1 MSIIKNYNYILNSIQ
16 SVSKETK
23 LIVVTKN
30 QQIDNINLLINLNH
44 CHFGENRVQEASSKW
59 KHLISNPNFKLH
71 LIGKLQSNKARDAF
85 EIFHYIH
92 TLDNEKL
99 AKIFSKLESN
109 SIKKIKYFIQVNIG
123 NEPQKNGIAVDK
135 VDQFMKYCTNDL
147 KLNIVGLMCIPPV
160 GVDSNMYFKKLADF
174 AKANNLKELS
184 MGMSND
190 YECAI
195 KNGST
200 FIRVGTAI
208 FKEINWK
215 DFTEGKHKNMEL
227 DNF

>member
-1 MSIIKNYNYILNSIQ
+1 MILHNYSKVLNTVKIF
-16 SVSKETK
+16 SKKIK

-30 QQIDNINLLINLNH
+30 QDINKINFIISKEH
-44 CHFGENRVQEASSKW
+44 EHFGENRVQEASIKW
-59 KHLISNPNFKLH
+59 RNLISTNSKLKLH
-71 LIGKLQSNKARDAF
+71 LIGKLQSNKAKDAF

-99 AKIFSKLESN
+99 GQIFSKLENN

-135 VDQFMKYCTNDL
+135 VDQFTKYCINDL
-147 KLNIVGLMCIPPV
+147 KLNIIGLMCIPPV
-160 GVDSNMYFKKLADF
+160 GVDSNQYFKKLADL

-184 MGMSND
+184 MGMSDD

-195 KNGST
+195 KNGAT
-200 FIRVGTAI
+200 FIRVGSKI
-208 FKEINWK
+208 FSEV
-215 DFTEGKHKNMEL
+215 
-227 DNF
+227 